1 MKRSLYRVVTLILV
15 TVLSSGLMLQ
25 RANAAGGQV
34 IVATSGGDYT
44 TISAALAAIT
54 PTAANPYVIQ
64 VMPGTYTENIT
75 MKSYVDL
82 RGAGAEVTVIQATG
96 IGSDV
101 ITISSLTN
109 VGIYDLT
116 IKGGRFGIYNS
127 SSSPMID
134 GNIITGNGSAGIYN
148 TGASPTIQRN
158 AIKGNGVGISNNSS
172 STPIIN
178 GNVITGNTEQ
188 GIYNNNNCTATI
200 SGNTIDGNTKEGV
213 YSSTSMMIIL
223 GNRITNNGFTG
234 VSISSTS
241 TAIYGSRVIGN
252 TVTGNGH
259 HGIWVS
265 ADSPTISGN
274 TVTYNNRHGVGSSGS
289 FTSPKIIHNRIT
301 DNSQSGGYADVY
313 MEASATPNVSFNIY
327 NTSSGAGAVG
337 KYNVKPDGTVIN

>member
-1 MKRSLYRVVTLILV
+1 MTLVLV
-15 TVLSSGLMLQ
+15 MVLLSGMMIE

-44 TISAALAAIT
+44 TVGAALAAIT

-64 VMPGTYTENIT
+64 VMPGIYTENIT
-75 MKSYVDL
+75 MKSYVTL
-82 RGAGAEVTVIQATG
+82 RGAGAEVTTIQATW
-96 IGSDV
+96 IGNDV
-101 ITISSLTN
+101 ITVSSLTD
-109 VGIYDLT
+109 VGIYNLT
-116 IKGGRFGIYNS
+116 LKGGRFGVYSNS
-127 SSSPMID
+127 SSPTID

-148 TGASPTIQRN
+148 QASSPTIRQN
-158 AIKGNGVGISNNSS
+158 TIKGNGVGISNNNSS
-172 STPIIN
+172 NPIIN
-178 GNVITGNTEQ
+178 GNIITGNTEQ

-200 SGNTIDGNTKEGV
+200 SGNTIDGNTKEGI

-234 VSISSTS
+234 VSVSSTS

-265 ADSPTISGN
+265 SDSPTVSGN
-274 TVTYNNRHGVGSSGS
+274 TVTYNNRHGIGSSGS
-289 FTSPKIIHNRIT
+289 FTSPKIMHNRVT

-327 NTSSGAGAVG
+327 NTSSGSGAVG
-337 KYNVKPDGTVIN
+337 KYNVKADGTVIN